1 MFIDKINGLQ
11 VKLPGGT
18 YKDLGPLLLEVR
30 YEYPKLFAE
39 GSGRNLA
46 GTMISD
52 FIGVFPK
59 IVCQFGPL
67 NKTQFED
74 IVKILDSPSQVVRYY
89 DPNKQAY
96 VEMNTYTGDYNV
108 TNRNVISDSS
118 LNDGFEI
125 SFIATKKRS

>member
-1 MFIDKINGLQ
+1 MFIDKIEGLQ
-11 VKLPGGT
+11 VKIPGGN
-18 YKDLGPLLLEVR
+18 YVDLSSMLLEVR

-67 NKTQFED
+67 SRTQLES
-74 IVKILDSPSQVVRYY
+74 IIKILDSPAQVLRYY

-96 VEMNTYTGDYNV
+96 VEMNTYTGDFNV
-108 TNRNVISDSS
+108 TNRNVIGDSA